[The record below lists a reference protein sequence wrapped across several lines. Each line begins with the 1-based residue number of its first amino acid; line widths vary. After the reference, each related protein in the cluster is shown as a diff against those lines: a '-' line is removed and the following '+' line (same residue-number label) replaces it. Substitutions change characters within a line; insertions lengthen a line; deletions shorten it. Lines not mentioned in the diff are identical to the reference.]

1 MTEYAKLQNGS
12 DIRGVALP
20 LAAQEPVNLT
30 EEAVEQIARAFAVW
44 LAQRT
49 GRPAAERS
57 LCLMAAGH
65 HATEHIAMP
74 WLAEQ
79 LRAALPGLAIE
90 VFDSD
95 PTCWGGADAEE

>member
-1 MTEYAKLQNGS
+1 
-12 DIRGVALP
+12 
-20 LAAQEPVNLT
+20 
-30 EEAVEQIARAFAVW
+30 
-44 LAQRT
+44 
-49 GRPAAERS
+49 
-57 LCLMAAGH
+57 MAAGH

-95 PTCWGGADAEE
+95 PTRWGGVDAEE

>member
-1 MTEYAKLQNGS
+1 MGE
-12 DIRGVALP
+12 
-20 LAAQEPVNLT
+20 AAD
-30 EEAVEQIARAFAVW
+30 AGADAFLSGEVKHHEW
-44 LAQRT
+44 LA
-49 GRPAAERS
+49 AAERS

-74 WLAEQ
+74 RLAEQ

-95 PTCWGGADAEE
+95 PTRWGGADAEE